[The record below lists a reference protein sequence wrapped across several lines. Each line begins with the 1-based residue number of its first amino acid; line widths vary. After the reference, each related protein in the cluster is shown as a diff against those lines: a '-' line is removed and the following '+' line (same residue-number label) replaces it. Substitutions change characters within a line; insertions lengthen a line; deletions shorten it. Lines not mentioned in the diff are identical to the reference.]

1 MPEPTVL
8 ESIDTTPTVIEYDAT
23 TTTVVNPTA
32 LESTGTTLAVH
43 ARGYNASSLIT
54 FDRSR

>member
-1 MPEPTVL
+1 MSEPTVL
-8 ESIDTTPTVIEYDAT
+8 EFSSTTPTVIESDAT

-32 LESTGTTLAVH
+32 LEPTGTTLAVH
-43 ARGYNASSLIT
+43 VRGYNVSSLIT